1 MSKWKRSNLTRKV
14 RKTTSHSLSHPP
26 SFTFGILQITSHFYR
41 ARVSVYAG
49 VCVCVSKFATIFRF
63 LKPQFL
69 WPKRVYLSDSWT
81 LLEVNSEVFSAPLL
95 NRKVSFWN
103 WGRSVHFD
111 LYNGYTSHR
120 TVYNWF
126 SIPKSTWNSTGS
138 KEKVNN
144 LCQWNRSVTWFEQ
157 LGHFLFSTSSRTLEI
172 SFAKL
177 RCRFRAQQKN
187 VWHRKIKQR
196 HNIWKFL
203 SIWLSNYLLLSTDFT
218 HFHEA
223 RCNRI
228 VSTLGAV
235 HLVVFP
241 RRYTRHHLSFYS
253 ASLSLT

>member
-1 MSKWKRSNLTRKV
+1 M
-14 RKTTSHSLSHPP
+14 
-26 SFTFGILQITSHFYR
+26 
-41 ARVSVYAG
+41 
-49 VCVCVSKFATIFRF
+49 CVCVSKFATIFRF

-81 LLEVNSEVFSAPLL
+81 LNSEVFSAPLL

-111 LYNGYTSHR
+111 LYNGYISHR

-157 LGHFLFSTSSRTLEI
+157 LGHFLFSTSFRTLEI

-223 RCNRI
+223 RYNRI